1 MQEQLTIRLNGM
13 RFRGA
18 YGYYPDEQ
26 RLNQEWIVDIAVHFH
41 PEKTFSTLRDTFD
54 YEQLYIWVKEL
65 MEQPAALMETR
76 AQEIADMLYDQLQH
90 VAQIEVVITKP
101 CPLLGGRWKARRYI
115 SAERIPK
122 SKKPVLCINICSGCP
137 SGLAGL
143 WPYRHNNLLLIQ
155 KNNRPNNSLQKCMS
169 LKP

>member
-41 PEKTFSTLRDTFD
+41 PEKTFATLRDTFD

-76 AQEIADMLYDQLQH
+76 AQEIADKLYYHLQEA
-90 VAQIEVVITKP
+90 VRIEVIITKP
-101 CPLLGGRWKARRYI
+101 FPLLGGEIESSQVHITRTYPE
-115 SAERIPK
+115 S
-122 SKKPVLCINICSGCP
+122 
-137 SGLAGL
+137 
-143 WPYRHNNLLLIQ
+143 
-155 KNNRPNNSLQKCMS
+155 
-169 LKP
+169 